1 MNDND
6 EEKTPER
13 SALEEQFE
21 ATYDAA
27 ITSIRVEVAKAREAL
42 SAAVKIAEEHGV
54 PFRSGIS
61 PLGQGYIPKSFEK
74 KFPGIDE
81 NFVSE
86 VADVYDRYGDGLYAG
101 WQHSAVC

>member
-6 EEKTPER
+6 EEKTPEQ
-13 SALEEQFE
+13 SALEKEFE
-21 ATYDAA
+21 TAHETA
-27 ITSIRVEVAKAREAL
+27 ITLIRVELAKAREAL

-61 PLGQGYIPKSFEK
+61 PLGQGYIPKSFKK

-86 VADVYDRYGDGLYAG
+86 VAEVYDGDGLYAG